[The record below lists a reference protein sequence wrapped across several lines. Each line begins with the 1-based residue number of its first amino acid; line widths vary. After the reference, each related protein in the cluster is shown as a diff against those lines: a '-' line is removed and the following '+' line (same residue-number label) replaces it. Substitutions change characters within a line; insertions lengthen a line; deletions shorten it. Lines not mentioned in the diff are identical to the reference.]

1 MRRPAATLTEGP
13 VGATL
18 AKMAGAMLV
27 GMFAVAAFNI
37 TDTYFV
43 ARLGT
48 RQLAAMSFTFPVVML
63 VGGIAIGI
71 GVGATAVISRI
82 IGQGRTDQVRQ
93 LTTDALLLAL
103 AVVAGLVAL
112 GLLTIRPLFG
122 LLGATA
128 ETMPFVEQYMRIW
141 YVGTIFVVVPMVG
154 NSAIRATGDMVWPSV
169 IMVVDL
175 GLNIVLDPPLI
186 FGFGPVPA
194 MGVSGAALATV
205 LCRALSLPASLYVLG
220 RRKGMLTL
228 EPPSLRRLRASWKR
242 ILHVGLPAAA
252 THMLMPVSAGVL
264 VRIVSWSGTAAVAAF
279 GAGSRIERLV
289 VMPLMA
295 LGVSMVPF
303 VGQNRGAGKF
313 QRIRQAHKA
322 AWRFSVSWGLA
333 CALLLALFSGAAS
346 RLFSSDP
353 AVCRYLS
360 LLLCVAPLAY
370 GLKGLSHLA
379 GAGMNAIGQPY
390 HAWAAMALRLFVLS
404 LPMAAAGALLG
415 GFAGLIVAVT
425 AAEIVA
431 GLAATKW
438 VLALYRRAAA
448 GAAAVT
454 PHAPPLP
461 ETVEYP

>member
-1 MRRPAATLTEGP
+1 

-63 VGGIAIGI
+63 IGGIAIGI

-82 IGQGRTDQVRQ
+82 IGQGLPHQVRQ

-103 AVVAGLVAL
+103 AVVAVLVAI

-128 ETMPFVEQYMRIW
+128 ETLPLVESYMRIW
-141 YVGTIFVVVPMVG
+141 YVGMIFVVVPMVG

-186 FGFGPVPA
+186 FGFGPIPA
-194 MGVSGAALATV
+194 MGISGAAVATV
-205 LCRALSLPASLYVLG
+205 LCRALALPASLYVLG

-252 THMLMPVSAGVL
+252 SHMLMPVSAGVL
-264 VRIVSWSGTAAVAAF
+264 VRIVSWSGTAAVAAY

-303 VGQNRGAGKF
+303 VGQNRGAGTF
-313 QRIRQAHKA
+313 GRIRQAHQA
-322 AWRFSVSWGLA
+322 AWRFSVFWGLA
-333 CALLLALFSGAAS
+333 CALPLALFSGAAS
-346 RLFSSDP
+346 RIFSSDP

-379 GAGMNAIGQPY
+379 GAGMNAIGRPY
-390 HAWAAMALRLFVLS
+390 HAWAAMALRLFALA
-404 LPMAAAGALLG
+404 LPMAAIGALVG
-415 GFAGLIVAVT
+415 GFVGLIVGVT
-425 AAEIVA
+425 VAEILA
-431 GLAATKW
+431 GLAATRW

-448 GAAAVT
+448 GAASVT
-454 PHAPPLP
+454 PHTPPLP
-461 ETVEYP
+461 ETIDCS